1 MISKS
6 FLRNITNEERL
17 LLRRWRYGVAI
28 VYGILAL
35 TLVCLSVLI
44 PSSRDTLEATNAPA
58 HNHALGNL
66 SAGRSN
72 EAP

>member
-1 MISKS
+1 MVPKS

-35 TLVCLSVLI
+35 TLVGLSVLI
-44 PSSRDTLEATNAPA
+44 PSSRDTLEATNAPT
-58 HNHALGNL
+58 HNHAAGNL